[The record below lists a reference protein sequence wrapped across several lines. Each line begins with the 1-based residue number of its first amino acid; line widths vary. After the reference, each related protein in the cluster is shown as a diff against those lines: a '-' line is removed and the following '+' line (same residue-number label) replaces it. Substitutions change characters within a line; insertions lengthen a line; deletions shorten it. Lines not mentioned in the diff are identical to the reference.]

1 MAFASV
7 FYPGRCLAS
16 QPTGSGGGFKQT
28 NKQTS
33 SRSRQARRT
42 RREKG
47 AAGFLFFIDGPEAG
61 VIDPLHEDIAFLREG
76 KDDVVAAGVDTLRKT
91 TAKINDRDN
100 GYLPTSGSTGLFIV

>member
-1 MAFASV
+1 MAFKGKA
-7 FYPGRCLAS
+7 
-16 QPTGSGGGFKQT
+16 KQT

-47 AAGFLFFIDGPEAG
+47 AAGFLFFIEAG